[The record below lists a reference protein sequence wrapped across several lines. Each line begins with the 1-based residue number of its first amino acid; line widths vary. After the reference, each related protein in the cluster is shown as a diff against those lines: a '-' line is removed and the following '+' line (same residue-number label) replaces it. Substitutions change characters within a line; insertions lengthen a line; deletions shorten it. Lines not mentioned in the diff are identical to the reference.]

1 MQGSPIRVTVQ
12 IFLGLTV
19 YLKFALCRKHKLK
32 ISVAVYSYDWI
43 TYRHRFFLPESH
55 KLDAISTSGRVVEFV
70 QSIEVEIF
78 LTFWK
83 AVWGCSIVDTVFAS
97 YVIRSVNDE
106 SSIAGKFV
114 INAML
119 SVISQY
125 NAICEFRVQRHA
137 S

>member
-1 MQGSPIRVTVQ
+1 M
-12 IFLGLTV
+12 
-19 YLKFALCRKHKLK
+19 
-32 ISVAVYSYDWI
+32 
-43 TYRHRFFLPESH
+43 
-55 KLDAISTSGRVVEFV
+55 DAISTSGRVVEFV

-97 YVIRSVNDE
+97 YVIRSVHDE

-114 INAML
+114 INAIL

-125 NAICEFRVQRHA
+125 NAICEFRVQRYA

>member
-1 MQGSPIRVTVQ
+1 MN
-12 IFLGLTV
+12 
-19 YLKFALCRKHKLK
+19 
-32 ISVAVYSYDWI
+32 
-43 TYRHRFFLPESH
+43 
-55 KLDAISTSGRVVEFV
+55 AISTSGRVVEFV

-83 AVWGCSIVDTVFAS
+83 AVRGRSIVDTVFAS
-97 YVIRSVNDE
+97 QVIRSVHDE

-114 INAML
+114 INAIL